1 MWAAGLIDLLYLLL
15 TQKELD
21 RVNTPWASIFFAVVA
36 IGGGI
41 AVVHRGMAY
50 GLRLRRDGAFGS
62 DQRRGTLR
70 CRLRQHGRSV
80 AEARKINAEAVA
92 QEIQNSVDYVK
103 AYYERRHIYEE
114 EYRKKHPDAITVE
127 NRRQK
132 MLKERVEKQYQA
144 IMRGGDRSMTD
155 MLNWLLQEL
164 SSSVMSLQYV
174 LDEKGLP
181 QRRPTSNSASRNCA
195 CFG

>member
-1 MWAAGLIDLLYLLL
+1 
-15 TQKELD
+15 
-21 RVNTPWASIFFAVVA
+21 
-36 IGGGI
+36 
-41 AVVHRGMAY
+41 MA
-50 GLRLRRDGAFGS
+50 
-62 DQRRGTLR
+62 
-70 CRLRQHGRSV
+70 RSV

-114 EYRKKHPDAITVE
+114 EYRKKRPDAITVE

-144 IMRGGDRSMTD
+144 VMRGGDRSMTD

-174 LDEKGLP
+174 LDGKTPLQSEAGVKLT
-181 QRRPTSNSASRNCA
+181 QQECA